1 MKIHHRTLQNN
12 NAISEI
18 VGSVILLLIAVLSFS
33 AIYLYVFPLP
43 SYVAESNV
51 DIQGSVSGEFPE
63 LVHVGGETLQEYQI
77 FVDGSLYKDQE
88 SPEGTRYDWKM
99 GDRKPLNIYGKK
111 TVAVI
116 VVSKLEDGGTDRK
129 SVV

>member
-1 MKIHHRTLQNN
+1 MKIRTSLHNN

-43 SYVAESNV
+43 GYSAESNV
-51 DIQGSVSGEFPE
+51 DIQGSVSGEYPE

-77 FVDGSLYKDQE
+77 FVDGSLYLDSE
-88 SPEGTRYDWKM
+88 STDGTRYNWEM
-99 GDRKPLNIYGKK
+99 GERKSLNIYGKQKVDVMVISK
-111 TVAVI
+111 TEEGR
-116 VVSKLEDGGTDRK
+116 S
-129 SVV
+129 